1 MSTEGPT
8 FFIVGNPKSGTTAL
22 DAMLRQ
28 HPDLFL
34 GPKDAHHFAVD
45 LDRAEHGPFRTTSR
59 AQHLAAY
66 QDAAPHQVLGDASA
80 CYTISE
86 VAIERIAAT
95 VPEAKVIVGFR
106 EPVAYL
112 RSWHLQLLRDP
123 RLETEHDL
131 ERAIELETDRRQG
144 RHLPRRCVLP
154 ELLRYSEMVR
164 YAEQLRRIQ
173 AAFPAEQV
181 HVLLHDDLVRD
192 PRRAVA
198 EIFAFLGV
206 DPDVAVEPEARN
218 VGVSTTSSTVED
230 LRNRVIAGRPGDAAP
245 VRLASRLLYAL
256 PEQRLH
262 ALNRQAKRVLHRP
275 PPPLDR
281 DLVQRLRTRFR
292 PEVDEL
298 ARALDVDLVA
308 RWWAPNEAGG
318 R

>member
-34 GPKDAHHFAVD
+34 GPKDAHHFATD
-45 LDRAEHGPFRTTSR
+45 LDRAEHGPFRTTTR
-59 AQHLAAY
+59 AQHLAEYA
-66 QDAAPHQVLGDASA
+66 DAGPHQVLGDASA

-95 VPEAKVIVGFR
+95 VPEAKVVVGFR

-123 RLETEHDL
+123 RLETEPDL
-131 ERAIELETDRRQG
+131 ESALELEDDRRQG
-144 RHLPRRCVLP
+144 RHLPRRCALP

-164 YAEQLRRIQ
+164 YADQLRRIRT
-173 AAFPAEQV
+173 AFPAEQV
-181 HVLLHDDLVRD
+181 HVLLHDDLVAD
-192 PRRAVA
+192 PQRVLAGV
-198 EIFAFLGV
+198 FDFLGV
-206 DPDVAVEPEARN
+206 DPDVAVENEPRN
-218 VGVSTTSSTVED
+218 VGTATTSSTVED
-230 LRNRVIAGRPGDAAP
+230 LRNRIIAGRPGDVAP

-262 ALNRQAKRVLHRP
+262 SLNRQAKRVLHRP
-275 PPPLDR
+275 PPPLDP
-281 DLVQRLRTRFR
+281 DLAQRLRSRFR
-292 PEVDEL
+292 PEVE
-298 ARALDVDLVA
+298 ALGRLLDLDLVA
-308 RWWAPNEAGG
+308 RWWPPEGATAP
-318 R
+318 